1 MLPQRTIT
9 SLVGRVR
16 GSTDTGAHTRNS
28 GIIRTI
34 TYGVD
39 VPAMHI
45 ERHEWDIHAI
55 SLAIWGVIASATESL
70 LSHRSL
76 A

>member
-1 MLPQRTIT
+1 MLLHRYIA

-16 GSTDTGAHTRNS
+16 GSTDTGADTCNS
-28 GIIRTI
+28 GIIRTR

-45 ERHEWDIHAI
+45 ERHEWDIHVI
-55 SLAIWGVIASATESL
+55 SLVTRGVIASTTESL

-76 A
+76 V